1 MQKKMINLV
10 EFLTKRITELK
21 LKINCTTRSKET
33 LDLQKLIDLNLR
45 LLNNLKR

>member
-33 LDLQKLIDLNLR
+33 LDLQKLIDLNVR